1 MHEAW
6 EEIKRSPPWAK
17 AAFAFGLLFIVSGL
31 IGILG

>member
-17 AAFAFGLLFIVSGL
+17 AGFAFGLLFIASGL
-31 IGILG
+31 IGIVG